1 VVAGDTLGSRDN
13 NGRDDVTVVD
23 TLNERESKYGDF
35 GELAKAIQAYK
46 SAIRHAPSWVKMTA
60 VQREAAEMIATKLCR
75 VVYGD
80 PLHFD
85 SWHDIAGYA
94 TLAAEEFGAGK
105 KPMEAAVS
113 PTTPQALEQTVVGL

>member
-1 VVAGDTLGSRDN
+1 MIQS
-13 NGRDDVTVVD
+13 
-23 TLNERESKYGDF
+23 TLNDHEAKYGDF

-46 SAIRHAPSWVKMTA
+46 SAIRHAPSWPKMTA

-75 VVYGD
+75 IVYGN

-94 TLAAEEFGAGK
+94 TLAGEEFGDGRA
-105 KPMEAAVS
+105 PMVAASEPATPIELQEAVS
-113 PTTPQALEQTVVGL
+113 T